1 MGSSSD
7 RHHDRGHGYRDD
19 TDRRGTKRYYEDRK
33 RDDRHRP
40 RGNLYDDKSL
50 KAARMAKLA
59 VWKANKVA
67 HSALPGEK
75 NETTNKGKVVEEEDP
90 LDAFMSSEVLPEV
103 KEKEEKEMREA
114 LEEQKRLDDAI
125 KRGHIPKS
133 LKDLIEDP
141 DAEEK
146 ADVEVTIPAKAV
158 KRVIGP
164 SGETV
169 KGIEKRSGC
178 KVQVMK
184 SDRSLQLGFGS
195 SFRDQVDAHA
205 SNAGKDSVVVLGI
218 FGTPSN
224 CQIAKELIMETVE
237 NKEEKAK
244 QRARAYEKK
253 KEEKRAQR
261 QLYHLRHSKDYE
273 ALGVPLGTSKA
284 DVKAAFR
291 KLALIWHP
299 DKNPNNREEAEARF
313 QEISKAYDSLMATD
327 EDREELQLKY

>member
-1 MGSSSD
+1 MGYSSD
-7 RHHDRGHGYRDD
+7 RYHDRWHGRGDD
-19 TDRRGTKRYYEDRK
+19 ERRGRK
-33 RDDRHRP
+33 RE
-40 RGNLYDDKSL
+40 YDDWKKDNHRRDEDKGV

-59 VWKANKVA
+59 VWKANKA
-67 HSALPGEK
+67 AQEPAARSLSGAEK
-75 NETTNKGKVVEEEDP
+75 MEKEEDP

-114 LEEQKRLDDAI
+114 LEEKKKLEEAM
-125 KRGHIPKS
+125 KRGQIPKA
-133 LKDLIEDP
+133 LKELIDDEDEERPDL
-141 DAEEK
+141 
-146 ADVEVTIPAKAV
+146 EVTIPAKAV

-164 SGETV
+164 SGETI
-169 KGIEKRSGC
+169 KGMEKKSGC
-178 KVQVMK
+178 KIQVKK
-184 SDRSLQLGFGS
+184 SDMSMQLAFGS
-195 SFRDQVDAHA
+195 SIKDQVDAHA
-205 SNAGKDSVVVLGI
+205 SNAGKDSMVTLCI
-218 FGTPSN
+218 FGKESQ
-224 CQIAKELIMETVE
+224 CHIAKQMIMEAVE

-284 DVKAAFR
+284 DVKIAFR

-327 EDREELQLKY
+327 EDREELQLKYN

>member
-1 MGSSSD
+1 MKMGYSSD
-7 RHHDRGHGYRDD
+7 RHR
-19 TDRRGTKRYYEDRK
+19 DRRHGHRDEREGRGRK
-33 RDDRHRP
+33 RD
-40 RGNLYDDKSL
+40 YDDWRHDSQRRDDDRSV
-50 KAARMAKLA
+50 KAARLAKLA
-59 VWKANKVA
+59 VWKANKAAQQPTSSV
-67 HSALPGEK
+67 LQE
-75 NETTNKGKVVEEEDP
+75 EEEDP

-103 KEKEEKEMREA
+103 KEKEAKELREA
-114 LEEQKRLDDAI
+114 LEEQKKLDEAM
-125 KRGHIPKS
+125 KRGQIPKA

-141 DAEEK
+141 DAEER
-146 ADVEVTIPAKAV
+146 ADLEVSIPAKAV

-169 KGIEKRSGC
+169 KGMEKKSGC
-178 KVQVMK
+178 RIQVKK
-184 SDRSLQLGFGS
+184 SDMSMQLGFGS
-195 SFRDQVDAHA
+195 SFKDQVDAHA
-205 SNAGKDSVVVLGI
+205 SNAGKDSMVTLCI
-218 FGTPSN
+218 FGKESN
-224 CQIAKELIMETVE
+224 CETARQLIMEAVE

-284 DVKAAFR
+284 DVKVAFR

-327 EDREELQLKY
+327 EDREELQLKYS